1 MRTTSSQ
8 IDSRFNT
15 LKATEVTVGDTG
27 GSDAGEVANSFPEDG
42 RRPTRDNGVR
52 AAGVY
57 WTVASE
63 QARTVRAAPVATGG
77 NEEPTRI
84 VAASAGVLRAGA
96 GRR

>member
-1 MRTTSSQ
+1 MRG
-8 IDSRFNT
+8 RPGVVPEN
-15 LKATEVTVGDTG
+15 A
-27 GSDAGEVANSFPEDG
+27 DARLG
-42 RRPTRDNGVR
+42 RLNGVR
-52 AAGVY
+52 AAGAC

-84 VAASAGVLRAGA
+84 VAASAGVLRAA

>member
-1 MRTTSSQ
+1 M
-8 IDSRFNT
+8 
-15 LKATEVTVGDTG
+15 
-27 GSDAGEVANSFPEDG
+27 
-42 RRPTRDNGVR
+42 R

-84 VAASAGVLRAGA
+84 VAASAGVLRAA
-96 GRR
+96 LRR